1 MPVPASPPTR
11 RPRRLLRDLTFD
23 TVLGAIVDGTLSPD
37 ERLFEDDIAVWLGV
51 SKTPVKE
58 ALSRL
63 ADQGL
68 VEIEANRYTKVSS
81 ASTRDLVDV
90 LEMIGLLHGSA
101 IRGAADLEHSGSA
114 AVHRAADEL
123 ASSAARSPRFLEL
136 IEGSRVFLDLSQNP
150 LAQRAAVPLDNRAA
164 FLSRHVALD
173 LSGDDP
179 RLLLDALGAALRGRR
194 WADAARH
201 YTDLFS
207 RHSLASL
214 LPLGAADPGS
224 RHLVRRGFPT

>member
-1 MPVPASPPTR
+1 MPVPVTPTGR

-23 TVLGAIVDGTLSPD
+23 TVLGAIVDGTLAPD

-81 ASTRDLVDV
+81 ASTRDLMDV
-90 LEMIGLLHGSA
+90 LEMVGLLHGSA
-101 IRGAADLEHSGSA
+101 IRGAADLEASNTA
-114 AVHRAADEL
+114 DVHEAADHL
-123 ASSAARSPRFLEL
+123 ASIAEGRPRFVDL
-136 IEGSRVFLDLSQNP
+136 IEGSRSFLALSENP
-150 LAQRAAVPLDNRAA
+150 LAQRAAAPLDNRAV

-173 LSGDDP
+173 LSSP
-179 RLLLDALGAALRGRR
+179 SARLLLDRLGAALRRRR
-194 WADAARH
+194 WAEAAHR

-214 LPLGAADPGS
+214 LLVTDADPGS
-224 RHLVRRGFPT
+224 RHLMRRGIPT